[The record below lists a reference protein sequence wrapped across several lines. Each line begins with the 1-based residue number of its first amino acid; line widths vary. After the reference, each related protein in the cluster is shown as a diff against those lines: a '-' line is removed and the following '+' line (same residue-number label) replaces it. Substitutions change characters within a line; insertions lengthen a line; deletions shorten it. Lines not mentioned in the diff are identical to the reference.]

1 MPKVGDRVVVAGQ
14 KVGGGTREGTLTGV
28 VGSMIRVRWTDGA
41 ETLFSPGAG
50 TVEYLAGKA
59 KPNGKTAAK
68 AAAKPAKKP
77 ASKKDAPKAKKKSKK
92 K

>member
-59 KPNGKTAAK
+59 KPNGKTSAK
-68 AAAKPAKKP
+68 AAAKKP